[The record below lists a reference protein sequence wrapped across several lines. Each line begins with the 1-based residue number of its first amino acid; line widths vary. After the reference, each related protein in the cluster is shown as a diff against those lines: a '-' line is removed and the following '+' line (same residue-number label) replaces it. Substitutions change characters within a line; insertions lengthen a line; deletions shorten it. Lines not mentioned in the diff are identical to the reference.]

1 LEVTIW
7 ALQQLIQVLGSWGD
21 LHVLDYDGNLRLYSM
36 DKNGTWMV
44 SWMAYSRLC
53 YVRGLCGFNGI
64 CVYTPTPT
72 CTCAP
77 GYEAIDPSD
86 GRKGCKPKLKVGC
99 NAKQKMRFWSY
110 PALISWGMIKT
121 CTTRHSVSL
130 HTCKNICM
138 STCRC
143 VGFRYF
149 EGAGDCYTKFAID
162 DGVTEPELAA

>member
-1 LEVTIW
+1 MYQHLLTLFDDEEDISFIYWPNPNINIW
-7 ALQQLIQVLGSWGD
+7 AEKRNSFNSTMVGVPESSGHFLGSDNLSFTATNSGPGIVRR
-21 LHVLDYDGNLRLYSM
+21 LTLDYDGNLRLYSM

-99 NAKQKMRFWSY
+99 NAKQKMRF
-110 PALISWGMIKT
+110 
-121 CTTRHSVSL
+121 
-130 HTCKNICM
+130 
-138 STCRC
+138 
-143 VGFRYF
+143 
-149 EGAGDCYTKFAID
+149 
-162 DGVTEPELAA
+162 